1 MVNFNIDISETEI
14 IGYDKYLL
22 DSLLI
27 DRSKSLFYNKTCNII
42 WATDNYSPLG
52 EGFKIDD
59 PILSNNII
67 NEYGL
72 IIRPRV
78 KKTKTEQVAR
88 ARNKAEVF
96 TPSWLC
102 NKQNNLVD
110 ENWFGEKFLFNKEI
124 NYSWDTNNKKI
135 KFPTKDGKLW
145 TDYVLST
152 RLEIS
157 C

>member
-1 MVNFNIDISETEI
+1 MHSGSF
-14 IGYDKYLL
+14 
-22 DSLLI
+22 LI

-124 NYSWDTNNKKI
+124 NFLLPI
-135 KFPTKDGKLW
+135 I
-145 TDYVLST
+145 DYLLVIRNHKYFDMLSIPNT
-152 RLEIS
+152 SNHFQYRYFH
-157 C
+157 

>member
-78 KKTKTEQVAR
+78 KKQKLSKLLELEI
-88 ARNKAEVF
+88 K
-96 TPSWLC
+96 L
-102 NKQNNLVD
+102 
-110 ENWFGEKFLFNKEI
+110 KFLHLHGYVINKIIQQMKIGLEKNFYLI
-124 NYSWDTNNKKI
+124 KK
-135 KFPTKDGKLW
+135 
-145 TDYVLST
+145 
-152 RLEIS
+152 
-157 C
+157 